1 MVSRS
6 DLTITGLLPPTAGP
20 MMIPAPQDIDKI
32 DIPMAWLESSDISY
46 RIVLAM
52 PTVPKNR

>member
-32 DIPMAWLESSDISY
+32 DIPMAWLESSDISSKY
-46 RIVLAM
+46 L
-52 PTVPKNR
+52 